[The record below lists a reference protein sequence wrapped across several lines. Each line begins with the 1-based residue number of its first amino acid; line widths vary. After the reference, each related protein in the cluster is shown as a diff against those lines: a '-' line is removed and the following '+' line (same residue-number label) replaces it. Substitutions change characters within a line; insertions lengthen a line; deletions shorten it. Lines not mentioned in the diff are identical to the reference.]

1 VLILRRCRLVGS
13 LIGGIRETQGMLNF
27 LPTMWI
33 TCDIE
38 ALKIQ
43 EINQANS
50 GFSREMCGSRF
61 FIDMASL

>member
-1 VLILRRCRLVGS
+1 
-13 LIGGIRETQGMLNF
+13 
-27 LPTMWI
+27 MWI

-50 GFSREMCGSRF
+50 GFSREMCGSGF
-61 FIDMASL
+61 VIDMASL